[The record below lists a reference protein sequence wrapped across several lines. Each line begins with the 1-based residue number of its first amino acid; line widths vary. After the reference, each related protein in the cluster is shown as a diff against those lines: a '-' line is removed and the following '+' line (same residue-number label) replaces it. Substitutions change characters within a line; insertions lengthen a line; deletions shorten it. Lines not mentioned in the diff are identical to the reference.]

1 MKLAYVL
8 PMYGAEVLGG
18 AEGAARALA
27 EHLVERPGWSVE
39 VLTTCA
45 RESTTW
51 ADAFPAGTTVEGGVT
66 VRRMHAQPRSADFD
80 DWSARVLRSPEH
92 ADPELEREWIARQ
105 GPTSPELIEAVAA
118 SDADLVAFHPYLY
131 HPTVA
136 GLPRVARRS
145 LLHAA
150 AHDEAPIRLP
160 VFRRVFGSAR
170 GLVFWTTGEQR
181 FVNRTFAVR
190 ATPQLVLGIGVEG
203 QSGDPAAAR
212 AAVGLG
218 DRPYL
223 LCLGRVDDGKGTG
236 MLAAFFAAYKERHPG
251 PLALVF
257 AGPVKNPPAPHPDIV
272 VAGAVD
278 EPTKWGLLRGAQM
291 LVNPSAMESF
301 SIVVLEAWEAGV
313 PVLVNARC
321 HATHDHAAQSDGG
334 LWFDGYGEFEVA
346 VERMTGDAD
355 LRAALTARGRA
366 YVAARYHWPTLLDR
380 YTAFCARLAPA

>member
-27 EHLVERPGWSVE
+27 EHLVERPGWSVD

-51 ADAFPAGTTVEGGVT
+51 ADSFPAGTTMEGGVT
-66 VRRMHAQPRSADFD
+66 VRRMHAQPRAADFD

-92 ADPELEREWIARQ
+92 ADPELEREWIVRQ
-105 GPTSPELIEAVAA
+105 GPTSPELIEAIAA

-145 LLHAA
+145 MLHAA

-160 VFRRVFGSAR
+160 VFQRVFGDAH

-181 FVNRTFAVR
+181 FVNRTFPVR

-203 QSGDPAAAR
+203 QSGEPDPARLAI
-212 AAVGLG
+212 GLG

-223 LCLGRVDDGKGTG
+223 LCLGRVDDGKGTS

-257 AGPVKNPPAPHPDIV
+257 AGPVKNAPEPHPDIF

-278 EPTKWGLLRGAQM
+278 ETTKWGLLRGAQV

-301 SIVVLEAWEAGV
+301 SIVVLEAWEAGI

-321 HATHDHAAQSDGG
+321 HATHDHAAQSNGG

-346 VERMTGDAD
+346 VERMTADAA
-355 LRAALTARGRA
+355 LRTELTARGRA

-380 YTAFCARLAPA
+380 YTAFCERLAPT